1 MNEDLTTNA
10 LAGSKTAIDAF
21 QAMAKIFLT
30 SAERLSALN
39 LSAAREAVEDQ
50 SAIARAMLGTR
61 NPGDVGDVGD
71 VQNTLAQ
78 PMINKALAYSRG
90 TYEILTETQSDLSRL
105 MAAQLPRMGGQLP
118 MPDWNAALDMFRAGA
133 RQFSDMAAKNAAA
146 TAETAASVGAAM
158 KKTA

>member
-1 MNEDLTTNA
+1 MNEDLTNTA
-10 LAGSKTAIDAF
+10 VAGNKSAIDAF

-50 SAIARAMLGTR
+50 SAIARALLGTR
-61 NPGDVGDVGD
+61 SPSDVGD
-71 VQNTLAQ
+71 VQSTLAQ
-78 PMINKALAYSRG
+78 PMINKVLAYSRG

-105 MAAQLPRMGGQLP
+105 MTAQVPRVGGQMA

-133 RQFSDMAAKNAAA
+133 RQFSDMAAQNAAA
-146 TAETAASVGAAM
+146 TADTAASVGAAM